1 MVNQHLQRIY
11 KATSIIC
18 QIRVVPLKWSLKLPF
33 IVHITRQERAAF
45 RNLGIWYCPFSQTT
59 YWTCRFCFFLCILVS
74 QLRFLSPPA
83 APSPRTF
90 QSSHIFFQ
98 LWQRGSCSTGE
109 IHPCLPAHWR
119 SKSSR
124 ESQKSRGRS
133 VSELWTGN
141 ILLADKYI
149 CSKASWIY
157 ELPSGL
163 LVNHR
168 QTVCA
173 DPT

>member
-1 MVNQHLQRIY
+1 MTPKISQIKEYCPGNDMVYQHLQRIY

-18 QIRVVPLKWSLKLPF
+18 QIRVVPLKWSIKLPF

-109 IHPCLPAHWR
+109 IILSFLHLGE
-119 SKSSR
+119 KQQQQR
-124 ESQKSRGRS
+124 ELEVKRKICKLTMDR
-133 VSELWTGN
+133 
-141 ILLADKYI
+141 KYTT
-149 CSKASWIY
+149 C
-157 ELPSGL
+157 
-163 LVNHR
+163 R
-168 QTVCA
+168 
-173 DPT
+173 